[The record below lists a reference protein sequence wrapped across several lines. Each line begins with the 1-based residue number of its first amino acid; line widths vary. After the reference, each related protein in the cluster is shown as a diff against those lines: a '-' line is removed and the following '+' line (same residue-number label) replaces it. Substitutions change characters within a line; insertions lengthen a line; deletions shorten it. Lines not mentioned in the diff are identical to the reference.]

1 MHDCYMNCAGTLF
14 IVTLMMLQLAY
25 YSSFNF
31 LITQWQEVLR
41 KCWRSHWDAALSTLL
56 TFSLI
61 EMLHHPVLYDIAL
74 KP

>member
-31 LITQWQEVLR
+31 LITQWQQVVR
-41 KCWRSHWDAALSTLL
+41 KSWRSHRGAALSTLL
-56 TFSLI
+56 TLT